1 MYGINVDTARIV
13 TDHMQTDAD
22 GVKNGL
28 GDLVTVQIQPCS
40 RDQCYGYHNESFLII
55 GQSSTAGAPSDIV
68 REVDVHQSSKRV
80 YACNIIANYL
90 EGFSS

>member
-40 RDQCYGYHNESFLII
+40 RDQCYGTTTSLFSLLDNPVPRAHHPILSERLMFIS
-55 GQSSTAGAPSDIV
+55 QVS
-68 REVDVHQSSKRV
+68 V
-80 YACNIIANYL
+80 YMHAIL
-90 EGFSS
+90 